1 MIKLTRSKTVCLTV
15 YSLENIKDIL
25 NDQIKFSKIDQL
37 FQETLLMELRG
48 KSISYSDYKKKEAET
63 REKDITKNIEI
74 LESNFSESSSNKN
87 RLDTLKEEHS
97 IIRKNKMQGILLKS
111 RTQIVEDVEK
121 NIKRFCNL
129 EKHNYN
135 SKIMPNLE
143 RKDAKFITDQFEI
156 LNDAKKFHED
166 LYSNKDNN
174 LTDIDL
180 DNLFIN
186 SDIRK
191 LNQKHLTSKKDL

>member
-25 NDQIKFSKIDQL
+25 NDQIKFTKIDQL

-74 LESNFSESSSNKN
+74 LESNFSESSSKKN

-97 IIRKNKMQGILLKS
+97 IIHKNKMQGILLKS

-143 RKDAKFITDQFEI
+143 INQNGGLYDWGMFVCLLVRFSMDMFAALVLFVRSYIKLIT
-156 LNDAKKFHED
+156 
-166 LYSNKDNN
+166 
-174 LTDIDL
+174 
-180 DNLFIN
+180 IN
-186 SDIRK
+186 AIHSV
-191 LNQKHLTSKKDL
+191 